1 MLMLSNRHL
10 DPCDCFSLVSGKK
23 FKMKILQCFQLLRS
37 FPKNVILFFFSLFF
51 FFWGGGGGGGAVYNC
66 NFGIKLLE
74 EKDCKQSLTQ
84 FMPLSFSDTR

>member
-23 FKMKILQCFQLLRS
+23 FGEMKILRSFLLLRS
-37 FPKNVILFFFSLFF
+37 FPKNVMHF
-51 FFWGGGGGGGAVYNC
+51 FFWAVYNC

-74 EKDCKQSLTQ
+74 EKDCKPFLSQ
-84 FMPLSFSDTR
+84 FMPLSLSDTR